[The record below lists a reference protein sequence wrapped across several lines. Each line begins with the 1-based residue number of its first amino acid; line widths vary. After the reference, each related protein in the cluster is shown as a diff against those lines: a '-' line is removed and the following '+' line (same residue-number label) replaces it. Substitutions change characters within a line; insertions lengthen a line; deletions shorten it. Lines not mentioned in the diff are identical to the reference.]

1 MTGTNQ
7 KDRSLAILIV
17 YCVLLVALI
26 AVYRN
31 VFMTIAAIVVMSVFI
46 IQYIVPRVLEK
57 KAGQSDQ
64 SE

>member
-1 MTGTNQ
+1 MKATNA

-17 YCVLLVALI
+17 YCVLLVSLI

-31 VFMTIAAIVVMSVFI
+31 LFMTIAAIVVMSVFI

-57 KAGQSDQ
+57 KAGQSGQ